1 MEIAAVSAKL
11 RNDIHVV
18 QIIPDIPDFCH
29 NDSEAVWNVIPR
41 SPSGDVGILSATKYM
56 KIQLIILST
65 VLSVVTLSAQ
75 NYTWEAGKIDGSRTG
90 CSVPSTTNIEE
101 SVGKM
106 ENGKFHAPNGKVFKK
121 NSATAKTAAIVLDAQ
136 PAMARVKEVVAYSTE
151 AMTKEYPESPLSN
164 WFVDIMIRKTEE
176 LAGKK
181 VHVGIVNFGGIR
193 ADMPQGD
200 VILDDLFSMFPF
212 KNQVTYVEHKGSALR
227 AILENMAA
235 THFQVLGGVRVVAQD
250 GKLVSVEI
258 DGQPLDD
265 DKVYG
270 LSTVNFLLY
279 GGDGLKL
286 AEDAVGLVRYDVD
299 VIDAVLEHVHA
310 ETAAGRPIEYKK
322 DGRVTIIR

>member
-1 MEIAAVSAKL
+1 
-11 RNDIHVV
+11 
-18 QIIPDIPDFCH
+18 
-29 NDSEAVWNVIPR
+29 
-41 SPSGDVGILSATKYM
+41 M
-56 KIQLIILST
+56 KIKLTILST

-75 NYTWEAGKIDGSRTG
+75 DYTWEAGKIDGSRTG
-90 CSVPSTTNIEE
+90 CGIPSTTNVEE
-101 SVGKM
+101 ALGRMEKGKY
-106 ENGKFHAPNGKVFKK
+106 HAPNGRVFGK
-121 NSATAKTAAIVLDAQ
+121 NTATAGTAALVIDAQ

-151 AMTKEYPESPLSN
+151 SMTKEYPESKLSN

-176 LAGKK
+176 LAGKR

-212 KNQVTYVEHKGSALR
+212 KNQVTYVEHKGSTLR

-235 THFQVLGGVRVVAQD
+235 TRFQVLGGVRVVAKD

-265 DKVYG
+265 ERIYG
-270 LSTVNFLLY
+270 LATVNFLLY

-286 AEDAVGLVRYDVD
+286 AEDAVNLVKYDVD

-310 ETAAGRPIEYKK
+310 ETAAGRPIEYKT